1 MKGESFQPCCAKMGP
16 SRNGSHTTGTPA
28 FAARPSIRAAE
39 RYEYVLPNSNQN
51 SSRTHL
57 PRSSNRRS
65 LPLSR
70 EMVQEPHNSFDKP
83 PDWYDNVGGVSDHGG
98 RTRLRDRA
106 ADQLLDMVISSGL
119 SQGERLPPERE
130 LVGRLG
136 VSRTVVREA
145 LNLLEARGL
154 ISIEHGRGAVV
165 SGGSTHAVRDTLGLL
180 LRVRPKALWELLEI
194 REILEVEISG
204 LAAERAGE
212 VEVREMRGQ
221 LARMETLID
230 APEGYVDA
238 DVEFHAL
245 LVRSTGNE
253 VLLTM
258 LDPIVELLRTS
269 RRVSASRPGSARR
282 ALREH
287 EEILGRVESGDA
299 EGAREGMRV
308 HLANTARD
316 IEAALA
322 EGMLGEEDMGEMDE
336 G

>member
-1 MKGESFQPCCAKMGP
+1 VS
-16 SRNGSHTTGTPA
+16 
-28 FAARPSIRAAE
+28 E
-39 RYEYVLPNSNQN
+39 R
-51 SSRTHL
+51 
-57 PRSSNRRS
+57 
-65 LPLSR
+65 
-70 EMVQEPHNSFDKP
+70 
-83 PDWYDNVGGVSDHGG
+83 GG

-106 ADQLLDMVISSGL
+106 ADQLLDMVVSSGL
-119 SQGERLPPERE
+119 SPGERLPPERE
-130 LVGRLG
+130 LVELLG

-165 SGGSTHAVRDTLGLL
+165 SGGSAHAVRDTLGLL

-204 LAAERAGE
+204 LAAERAEGE
-212 VEVREMRGQ
+212 DVREMRDQ
-221 LARMETLID
+221 LDRMETLID

-245 LVRSTGNE
+245 LARTTRNG

-258 LDPIVELLRTS
+258 LDPIVELLRAS
-269 RRVSASRPGSARR
+269 REVSASRPGSARR

-287 EEILGRVESGDA
+287 EEILHCVEAGDA
-299 EGAREGMRV
+299 AGARERMRV

-316 IEAALA
+316 IEAALG
-322 EGMLGEEDMGEMDE
+322 ESMLGEEPREME
-336 G
+336 GV